1 MKIVQQIRIFIDK
14 SLLEI
19 FISCKEKRRPSA
31 VLVMAITM
39 SRGGE
44 REIHS
49 DMTKTMIINSN
60 RVVVRRYYVSDHF
73 IMELT
78 VISSLLKKF

>member
-1 MKIVQQIRIFIDK
+1 MKRVQQIRIFIDK

-60 RVVVRRYYVSDHF
+60 RVVVRRYVSDHF

-78 VISSLLKKF
+78 VISSLLQKF

>member
-1 MKIVQQIRIFIDK
+1 
-14 SLLEI
+14 
-19 FISCKEKRRPSA
+19 
-31 VLVMAITM
+31 MAITM

-78 VISSLLKKF
+78 VISSLLQKF